1 MNTQDKIFKSYKA
14 IRSDFL
20 YENRD
25 QRNNFIDNLFKTH
38 YLPHISRKKEEGI
51 LEIGCNRGYMLS
63 ALRKY
68 GFTNVE
74 GIDLSLE
81 DIKMAKDMGFCAES
95 TNVFDHLDGNR
106 KYDVIISKDVME
118 HIPKDRQE
126 EFVKRVYDALQPG
139 GVALV
144 QVPNMD
150 WMFSNHERYMDF
162 THEIGYTRESL
173 ADMYRLYFSG
183 DQVEVV
189 PASYIFLN
197 TLKQKIIFGFVRPI
211 LLKMLRLF
219 FKILGEGACDI
230 WFEHR
235 EILVIAKKEDL
246 NEKNIGNL

>member
-1 MNTQDKIFKSYKA
+1 MKTQDKIFKSYKT

-20 YENRD
+20 YENKD
-25 QRNNFIDNLFKTH
+25 QQNNFIEDLFKTH
-38 YLPHISRKKEEGI
+38 YLPHISHKREGGI

-68 GFTNVE
+68 GFTNVK

-95 TNVFDHLDGNR
+95 TNVFDYLDGHR

-118 HIPKDRQE
+118 HIPKDKQE

-150 WMFSNHERYMDF
+150 WIFSNHERYMDF

-173 ADMYRLYFSG
+173 ADIYRLYFDSR
-183 DQVEVV
+183 DVEVV
-189 PASYIFLN
+189 PASYIFIS
-197 TLKQKIIFGFVRPI
+197 TLKQKIAFGFIRP
-211 LLKMLRLF
+211 LLVKIVKFFLR
-219 FKILGEGACDI
+219 ILGEGAYDV

-235 EILVIAKKEDL
+235 EILAIVRKKM
-246 NEKNIGNL
+246 